1 MLRIHTVLIT
11 LLITAL
17 AACGTNPGST
27 GTGSDAGTEDGRS
40 GHGETGLDASADVA
54 MDDGSDAPADT
65 ATDAPA
71 DTPSDAGGDAPIDMG
86 SDALIDT
93 GGDAP
98 IDTGGD
104 APGDAGGDAPI
115 DTGGDAPGDTGP
127 PVEGLTY
134 AIVDTGQDRC
144 FGLEVEEA
152 CEGLID
158 ARFGQDAQY
167 HGNPFDLVDNGD
179 GTLTDHVTGLMWQQD
194 PGAKMTWDEAAAA
207 AASFRLGGYDDWR
220 LPTIEELY
228 SLIDFNGRDPSG
240 YEGSST
246 DGMRPFIS
254 DLFVFAYGDTGAGER
269 LIDAQFATTTFYV
282 GGGLDDDM
290 MFGVNFA
297 DGRIKGYGTGPLP
310 GRPGDKEFFV
320 LYVRGDAYGINDFAD
335 NGDGTITDAASGLMW
350 QRGDSVDGL
359 DWPEALGWCE
369 DLELAGH
376 DDWRL
381 PNVKELHSLVD
392 YTRSPSTTSSAAID
406 PMFEATGITNE
417 GGAADFAAYWSSTTH
432 VSWRDGHEGASGA
445 YVNFGRSMGYMDGA
459 WRDVH
464 GAGAQRGDPR
474 RATRPTGRPATVPR
488 ATRSASTTTSAAFG
502 SALPSKAWC
511 LRPPAGTRT
520 AMPSRPTR
528 VPPTAAAVA
537 TSRSAAMIS
546 VAPARTPRAPTT
558 AAVAASSRPAT
569 RSSREGPAA
578 ATTSA
583 AAPRPST
590 TARSIVTTTV
600 AATARSR
607 ALKRPTA
614 TSPAP
619 ARTARR
625 WVAPAPRHRAM
636 AACASPSASPTTTAR
651 RRQTSHSAAAPAA
664 SACRR
669 SRGGDGRPLPAGR
682 RLLLGARDR
691 QTAAP
696 PSACRW
702 QAPPHEWGGAVF
714 PTLAVDTQ
722 PSPTRGG
729 QRRVA
734 TQGGEPQSTAA
745 VTSARV

>member
-464 GAGAQRGDPR
+464 GAGAQRGDPKTGDP
-474 RATRPTGRPATVPR
+474 ADWPTGHGPQGDAIRIYNHVRCVRLGAT
-488 ATRSASTTTSAAFG
+488 FE
-502 SALPSKAWC
+502 
-511 LRPPAGTRT
+511 
-520 AMPSRPTR
+520 
-528 VPPTAAAVA
+528 
-537 TSRSAAMIS
+537 S
-546 VAPARTPRAPTT
+546 V
-558 AAVAASSRPAT
+558 V
-569 RSSREGPAA
+569 PAA
-578 ATTSA
+578 ACGDSYCDAVEADSCPADCGGGGDEPICGDDICGAGEDTSC
-583 AAPRPST
+583 PDDCGSGGELPTCDEVEPGRPCCGDDVCGGPET
-590 TARSIVTTTV
+590 IDN
-600 AATARSR
+600 
-607 ALKRPTA
+607 
-614 TSPAP
+614 
-619 ARTARR
+619 
-625 WVAPAPRHRAM
+625 
-636 AACASPSASPTTTAR
+636 CAID
-651 RRQTSHSAAAPAA
+651 
-664 SACRR
+664 CDDDG
-669 SRGGDGRPLPAGR
+669 GGDGPVACTEETDCDEPGACPDGASMGCTCAPTPGDGR
-682 RLLLGARDR
+682 L
-691 QTAAP
+691 
-696 PSACRW
+696 C
-702 QAPPHEWGGAVF
+702 
-714 PTLAVDTQ
+714 LAVCVTDDDC
-722 PSPTRGG
+722 PTPPDITLRCGPG
-729 QRRVA
+729 SFCVPA
-734 TQGGEPQSTAA
+734 E
-745 VTSARV
+745 